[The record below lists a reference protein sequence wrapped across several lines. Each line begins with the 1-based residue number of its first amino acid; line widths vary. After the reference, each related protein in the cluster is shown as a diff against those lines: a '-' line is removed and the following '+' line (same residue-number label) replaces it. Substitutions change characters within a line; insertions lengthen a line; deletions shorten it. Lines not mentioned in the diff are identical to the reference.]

1 MEESDQRRAPKPTEK
16 AIDDKISRL
25 IGSRR
30 GKLSHL
36 TGMMKTIDNLKLD
49 GSKVDEVEELLHDNF
64 NKAFTEFEDINTTV
78 VSLLDEE
85 EGQADQHNWYEPR
98 TAPLR
103 DFVENTENWCAA
115 MRNKLA
121 VENNADEV
129 QGANENPGSE
139 LGQDDVKAEDSVSQ
153 AGTGHH
159 SKKKSSVASSTSTG
173 TSIAIKAAAEHAAL
187 MARAAA
193 LQKKQSLEKEEL
205 ELKAKIEQ
213 LALETA
219 IAESNAKLKVFEEHE
234 SVKGSIH
241 SNASRK
247 HSRSKPKEERNG
259 AMLTSNVAA
268 GGQAAY
274 VPVMLAQS
282 STDTQQN
289 KPRGSSN
296 PQVSNSERG
305 LYEVMQKQNA
315 ITEMLVKQQTR
326 SYLPPEDIA
335 VFKGDPLTYKS
346 FVRAFEHAVDSKTDS
361 YQDKLY
367 YLEQYTSGE
376 PQ

>member
-139 LGQDDVKAEDSVSQ
+139 LGQDDIKAEDSVSQ

-159 SKKKSSVASSTSTG
+159 SKKKS
-173 TSIAIKAAAEHAAL
+173 
-187 MARAAA
+187 
-193 LQKKQSLEKEEL
+193 
-205 ELKAKIEQ
+205 
-213 LALETA
+213 
-219 IAESNAKLKVFEEHE
+219 
-234 SVKGSIH
+234 
-241 SNASRK
+241 
-247 HSRSKPKEERNG
+247 
-259 AMLTSNVAA
+259 
-268 GGQAAY
+268 
-274 VPVMLAQS
+274 
-282 STDTQQN
+282 
-289 KPRGSSN
+289 
-296 PQVSNSERG
+296 
-305 LYEVMQKQNA
+305 
-315 ITEMLVKQQTR
+315 
-326 SYLPPEDIA
+326 
-335 VFKGDPLTYKS
+335 
-346 FVRAFEHAVDSKTDS
+346 
-361 YQDKLY
+361 
-367 YLEQYTSGE
+367 
-376 PQ
+376 